1 MEPTKFE
8 NHIKETLKGSEI
20 KPSEDAWDKIK
31 GQIKNEY
38 EPKRTG
44 YFWYGI
50 AAGFIGILILSALYF
65 KTDDVTLNQ
74 EVQVAAKPS
83 IPFVEKE
90 KEKEELLKVAVPE
103 EESLI
108 TTVEAP
114 YEAEEEKSIT
124 MPEREPKR
132 EPKREL
138 VISEDTKLA
147 NAEELQNN
155 PSEGSNEEIDTKIAE
170 VLARVNALEVNNK
183 ELTDLEVDSLLRQ
196 AQKEILTN
204 NLLNS
209 DNTVNPSTLLS
220 QVEEELDQSF
230 RDQIFE
236 KLKSGY
242 NKVRTA
248 VAVRND

>member
-8 NHIKETLKGSEI
+8 NHIKETLKGSQI

-83 IPFVEKE
+83 IPIVE

-132 EPKREL
+132 EL
-138 VISEDTKLA
+138 IISEDTKLA

-155 PSEGSNEEIDTKIAE
+155 ASEGSNEEIDTKIAE
-170 VLARVNALEVNNK
+170 VLARVNALEINNK

-196 AQKEILTN
+196 AQKEILTK

>member
-20 KPSEDAWDKIK
+20 KPSKDAWNRIK

-132 EPKREL
+132 EL

-183 ELTDLEVDSLLRQ
+183 ELTNLEVDSLLRQ
-196 AQKEILTN
+196 AQKEILTK

>member
-20 KPSEDAWDKIK
+20 KPSEAAWHKIK
-31 GQIKNEY
+31 GQIKNDY
-38 EPKRTG
+38 KPKRTG
-44 YFWYGI
+44 YFRYGI
-50 AAGFIGILILSALYF
+50 AAGFIGILILSVLYF
-65 KTDDVTLNQ
+65 TTDNVALNQ
-74 EVQVAAKPS
+74 KVQVAAKPS
-83 IPFVEKE
+83 IPYVDKE
-90 KEKEELLKVAVPE
+90 NEELLKAAVPE
-103 EESLI
+103 EEIVISA
-108 TTVEAP
+108 VEDP
-114 YEAEEEKSIT
+114 YEADEVKSVAVSKK
-124 MPEREPKR
+124 ES
-132 EPKREL
+132 KREL
-138 VISEDTKLA
+138 VISEDAKLA
-147 NAEELQNN
+147 NTEELQNIT
-155 PSEGSNEEIDTKIAE
+155 SEDSNELIDTKIAE
-170 VLARVNALEVNNK
+170 VLARVTSLEENNK

-196 AQKEILTN
+196 AQKEILARK
-204 NLLNS
+204 LLNS

>member
-20 KPSEDAWDKIK
+20 KPSEAAWHKIK
-31 GQIKNEY
+31 GQIKNDY
-38 EPKRTG
+38 RPKRTG
-44 YFWYGI
+44 YFKYGI
-50 AAGFIGILILSALYF
+50 AAGFIGILILSVLYF
-65 KTDDVTLNQ
+65 TTNDVTLNQ
-74 EVQVAAKPS
+74 EVQVATKPS
-83 IPFVEKE
+83 IPFVD
-90 KEKEELLKVAVPE
+90 KEKEELLKAAVPE
-103 EESLI
+103 EESVI
-108 TTVEAP
+108 VAVEDPNVAD
-114 YEAEEEKSIT
+114 EEKSVAV
-124 MPEREPKR
+124 PKK
-132 EPKREL
+132 ESKREL
-138 VISEDTKLA
+138 VISEDAKLA
-147 NAEELQNN
+147 NADELQNN
-155 PSEGSNEEIDTKIAE
+155 ASEGSNEEIDTKIAE
-170 VLARVNALEVNNK
+170 VLARVNALEINNK

-196 AQKEILTN
+196 AQKEILTK

-209 DNTVNPSTLLS
+209 DNTVNPLTLLS

>member
-83 IPFVEKE
+83 IPIVE
-90 KEKEELLKVAVPE
+90 KEKEELLKVAVPL

-114 YEAEEEKSIT
+114 YEAEEEKLIT

-132 EPKREL
+132 EL
-138 VISEDTKLA
+138 IISEDTKLA

-170 VLARVNALEVNNK
+170 VLARVNALEINNK

-196 AQKEILTN
+196 AQKEILTK

-230 RDQIFE
+230 RDQIFG

>member
-8 NHIKETLKGSEI
+8 NHIKETLKGKEI
-20 KPSEDAWDKIK
+20 KPSEAAWNKIK

-50 AAGFIGILILSALYF
+50 AAGFIGIVILSVLYF
-65 KTDDVTLNQ
+65 KTDDVNLNQ
-74 EVQVAAKPS
+74 EVQVATKPS
-83 IPFVEKE
+83 LPFVD
-90 KEKEELLKVAVPE
+90 KEKEELLKVPVPE

-108 TTVEAP
+108 TVVEDSN
-114 YEAEEEKSIT
+114 EMEEEKST
-124 MPEREPKR
+124 TLPKKESKR
-132 EPKREL
+132 EV
-138 VISEDTKLA
+138 VILEDAKLA
-147 NAEELQNN
+147 NTENIQNKT
-155 PSEGSNEEIDTKIAE
+155 SDGSNEIINTKIAE
-170 VLARVNALEVNNK
+170 VMARVNALEVNNK

-196 AQKEILTN
+196 AQNEILTDK
-204 NLLNS
+204 LINS
-209 DNTVNPSTLLS
+209 DNTVNPAALLS

-236 KLKSGY
+236 KLRSGY

-248 VAVRND
+248 VAYRNN

>member
-20 KPSEDAWDKIK
+20 KPSEAAWHKIK
-31 GQIKNEY
+31 GQIKNDY
-38 EPKRTG
+38 KPKRTG
-44 YFWYGI
+44 YFRYGI
-50 AAGFIGILILSALYF
+50 AAGFIGILILSVLYF
-65 KTDDVTLNQ
+65 TTDNVALNQ
-74 EVQVAAKPS
+74 KVQVATKPS
-83 IPFVEKE
+83 IPYVDKE
-90 KEKEELLKVAVPE
+90 NEELLKAAVPE
-103 EESLI
+103 EEIVISA
-108 TTVEAP
+108 VEDP
-114 YEAEEEKSIT
+114 YEADEVKSVAVSKK
-124 MPEREPKR
+124 ES
-132 EPKREL
+132 KREL
-138 VISEDTKLA
+138 VISEDAKLA
-147 NAEELQNN
+147 NTEELQNIT
-155 PSEGSNEEIDTKIAE
+155 SEDSNELIDTKIAE
-170 VLARVNALEVNNK
+170 VLARVTSLEENNK

-196 AQKEILTN
+196 AQKEILARK
-204 NLLNS
+204 LLNS

>member
-20 KPSEDAWDKIK
+20 KPSEAAWHKIK
-31 GQIKNEY
+31 GQIKNDY
-38 EPKRTG
+38 KPKKTG
-44 YFWYGI
+44 YFRYGI
-50 AAGFIGILILSALYF
+50 AAGFIGILILSVLYF
-65 KTDDVTLNQ
+65 TTDDVTLNQ

-83 IPFVEKE
+83 IPFVD
-90 KEKEELLKVAVPE
+90 KEKEELLKAAVPA
-103 EESLI
+103 EESVI
-108 TTVEAP
+108 AAVEDP
-114 YEAEEEKSIT
+114 YEADEEKSVAA
-124 MPEREPKR
+124 PKK
-132 EPKREL
+132 ESKREL
-138 VISEDTKLA
+138 VISEDAKLA
-147 NAEELQNN
+147 NTEELQNIT
-155 PSEGSNEEIDTKIAE
+155 SEDSNELIDTKIAE
-170 VLARVNALEVNNK
+170 VLARVTSLEENNK

-196 AQKEILTN
+196 AQKEILARK
-204 NLLNS
+204 LLNS

>member
-20 KPSEDAWDKIK
+20 KPSGDAWNRIK
-31 GQIKNEY
+31 GQIKNDY
-38 EPKRTG
+38 KPQTG
-44 YFWYGI
+44 YFRYGI
-50 AAGFIGILILSALYF
+50 AAGFIGILILSVLF
-65 KTDDVTLNQ
+65 FTTDDENLNH
-74 EVQVAAKPS
+74 EVQIATKPS

-90 KEKEELLKVAVPE
+90 KEELLKATVPGQETIITAVE
-103 EESLI
+103 E
-108 TTVEAP
+108 P
-114 YEAEEEKSIT
+114 YEVEEEKSST
-124 MPEREPKR
+124 FPQK

-138 VISEDTKLA
+138 ITSGETKLA

-155 PSEGSNEEIDTKIAE
+155 ASEVSNEQIDTKIAE
-170 VLARVNALEVNNK
+170 VLAIVNALEVNDK
-183 ELTDLEVDSLLRQ
+183 ELTDMEVDSLLRQ
-196 AQKEILTN
+196 AQKQILTQK
-204 NLLNS
+204 LLNS
-209 DNTVNPSTLLS
+209 DNTVNPSALLS

-230 RDQIFE
+230 RDQIFK

>member
-20 KPSEDAWDKIK
+20 KPSEAAWHKIK
-31 GQIKNEY
+31 GQIKNDY
-38 EPKRTG
+38 KPKRTG
-44 YFWYGI
+44 YFRYGI
-50 AAGFIGILILSALYF
+50 AAGFIGILILSVLYF
-65 KTDDVTLNQ
+65 TADDVTLNQ
-74 EVQVAAKPS
+74 EVKVAAKPS
-83 IPFVEKE
+83 IPFVD
-90 KEKEELLKVAVPE
+90 KEKEELLKAAVPE
-103 EESLI
+103 EEI
-108 TTVEAP
+108 VIAAIEDP
-114 YEAEEEKSIT
+114 YEADEEKSVAVSKK
-124 MPEREPKR
+124 ES
-132 EPKREL
+132 KREL
-138 VISEDTKLA
+138 VLSEDAKLA
-147 NAEELQNN
+147 NTEELQNIT
-155 PSEGSNEEIDTKIAE
+155 SEDSNELIDTKIAE
-170 VLARVNALEVNNK
+170 VLARVTTLEENNN

-196 AQKEILTN
+196 AQKEILTQK
-204 NLLNS
+204 LLNS